1 MKNFLCSERL
11 RASRTDG
18 ERTRKGS
25 SDKRT
30 NICSDFGRVVFSSAC
45 RRMHDKTQVF
55 PLTKDDNIHSRLTHS
70 LEVMTLGRS
79 FAVDLMVKPKFRKLF
94 KPEGM
99 DNRTFYIELDSLLST
114 ICLSHDIGNPPFGH
128 FGETTIQKYFTKMFD
143 DLRIDINIGNYQSP
157 ILYGLLHTIDND
169 KKLDEKKKEERKQKC
184 LDNLKDFLNPDNS
197 ELLDFTSFDGN
208 AQGFRVLTKTQFL
221 NDLYGLNLTYASLAS
236 FLKYPNFGKPC
247 KEEGIALHK
256 HGVFITER
264 EFVKKVMDGCNI
276 SKLDHKPSY
285 SRHPFSFIME
295 ACDTICYL
303 VMDIEDAYNKGW
315 ISFEMIEHL
324 KNSKLKKV
332 LRTSKTHYDKDNPER
347 KKIVQLRVD
356 LINYFVSYAMRRF
369 MKNLQNIIDGSFNE
383 ELLFDKK
390 DKNCLAS
397 FLSDFSVKNIY
408 SQREIQSLELTG
420 DAVLTGIMDHYVK
433 FLFSEDESYRMKG
446 KKLISHASFY
456 TTLQEHLNMEAN
468 NDSKKAK
475 KAWLE
480 YTNFDPKDLTFGERI
495 RIIRD
500 FVSGMTDRFAL
511 LHYQKLNGQKI

>member
-1 MKNFLCSERL
+1 MKIFLCSERL

-70 LEVMTLGRS
+70 LEVMALGRS
-79 FAVDLMVKPKFRKLF
+79 FAADLIAEPEFNKLF
-94 KPEGM
+94 KPDGM
-99 DNRTFYIELDSLLST
+99 DNLTFYIELESLLST

-128 FGETTIQKYFTKMFD
+128 FGETTIQNYFTKMFD
-143 DLRIDINIGNYQSP
+143 DLRIDIKKRNYKSP
-157 ILYGLLHTIDND
+157 ILYGLLHTIDN
-169 KKLDEKKKEERKQKC
+169 EKEVKEENKEERKQKC
-184 LDNLKDFLNPDNS
+184 LENLIDFLDPDNP

-236 FLKYPNFGKPC
+236 FLKYPNFGKSC
-247 KEEGIALHK
+247 KDDGIALHK
-256 HGVFITER
+256 HGIFTTEK
-264 EFVKKVMDGCNI
+264 EIAKEVMDKCKI
-276 SKLDHKPSY
+276 SKLDNKPSY

-303 VMDIEDAYNKGW
+303 VMDMEDAYNKGW
-315 ISFEMIEHL
+315 ISFKMIENL
-324 KNSKLKKV
+324 DNSELKKV
-332 LRTSKTHYDKDNPER
+332 LKESKKHYDKDNPER

-356 LINYFVSYAMRRF
+356 LINYFVSYAICRF
-369 MKNLQNIIDGSFNE
+369 MSNLQKIIEGSFNE
-383 ELLFDKK
+383 ELLFDEKNE
-390 DKNCLAS
+390 NCLAK
-397 FLSDFSVKNIY
+397 FLSDFSIKNIY

-420 DAVLTGIMDHYVK
+420 DAVITGIMDHYVK
-433 FLFSEDESYRMKG
+433 FLFSEDKSYRMKG

-468 NDSKKAK
+468 NDSMKAK

-480 YTNFDPKDLTFGERI
+480 YTDFDPKDLTFGERI

>member
-1 MKNFLCSERL
+1 
-11 RASRTDG
+11 
-18 ERTRKGS
+18 
-25 SDKRT
+25 
-30 NICSDFGRVVFSSAC
+30 
-45 RRMHDKTQVF
+45 MHDKTQVF

-79 FAVDLMVKPKFRKLF
+79 FAADLMAEPEFNKLF
-94 KPEGM
+94 KPDGM
-99 DNRTFYIELDSLLST
+99 DNLTFYRELESLLST

-128 FGETTIQKYFTKMFD
+128 FGETTIQNYFTKMFD
-143 DLRIDINIGNYQSP
+143 DLRIDIKKRNYQSP

-169 KKLDEKKKEERKQKC
+169 KEVKEENKEEKKQKC
-184 LDNLKDFLNPDNS
+184 LENLIDFLDPDNP

-247 KEEGIALHK
+247 KNKGEAIALRK
-256 HGVFITER
+256 HGIFITEK
-264 EFVKKVMDGCNI
+264 ELVQKVMDGCNI

-315 ISFEMIEHL
+315 ISFKMIENLDNSEL
-324 KNSKLKKV
+324 KDV
-332 LRTSKTHYDKDNPER
+332 LEKSKTHYDNDSPER
-347 KKIVQLRVD
+347 KKIIQLRVD
-356 LINYFVSYAMRRF
+356 LVNYFVTYTIRRF
-369 MKNLQNIIDGSFNE
+369 ISNLQEIIDGSFNE
-383 ELLFDKK
+383 ELLLDEK
-390 DKNCLAS
+390 DNNCLAR
-397 FLSDFSVKNIY
+397 FLSDFSIKNIY

-433 FLFSEDESYRMKG
+433 FLFSGDESYRMKG

-456 TTLQEHLNMEAN
+456 TTLQEHLNLEIN

-475 KAWLE
+475 KAWLA
-480 YTNFDPKDLTFGERI
+480 YAYFDPKDLTFGERI

-500 FVSGMTDRFAL
+500 FVSGMTDKFAL
-511 LHYQKLNGQKI
+511 SHYQKLNGQKI